1 MEKPP
6 RKSAKDQTIDYLHI
20 LGKLSLK
27 SWRSCRDIRRS
38 LTDDGVDISKQKLQ
52 RALKAM
58 RDIPAFDI
66 EVTDRSIPYG
76 YRLGKNSPF
85 AQREFSPQEILL
97 LSLSHAYLRFQ
108 LPAKCLESLE
118 QFFDQ
123 AERQLKSRTQLKS
136 VSSWGRKVAVVPN
149 QLPFIPPRITNAI
162 LKEVTDALYS
172 DKVLT
177 LTYQASESTG
187 KSKGRISVLP
197 LGLVQ
202 QDVRIYLVCQ
212 YEGSGEFRHLALHR
226 IQKAKMTDRC
236 FVPPEGFD
244 LDEYI
249 KERHFNYSRGEGRVR
264 LSFETVD
271 EKTVRNLA
279 ETPFNKSQVI
289 EEIGEGRWRV
299 TAEMPDSRLIDGWL
313 AMWSEDSG
321 IKNLKRE
328 KLGDSGGD

>member
-1 MEKPP
+1 MKKPP
-6 RKSAKDQTIDYLHI
+6 RKSAKDQTIDYLRI

-38 LTDDGVDISKQKLQ
+38 LADDGVDISKQKLQ

-149 QLPFIPPRITNAI
+149 QLPFIPPRITNRI

-172 DKVLT
+172 DRVLA
-177 LTYQASESTG
+177 LTYQAAESSG
-187 KSKGRISVLP
+187 KSRAGEISVLP

-226 IQKAKMTDRC
+226 IQTARMTARA
-236 FVPPEGFD
+236 FVPPSWFV
-244 LDEYI
+244 LDDYI
-249 KERHFNYSRGEGRVR
+249 RSRHFNYSRGGRVR
-264 LSFETVD
+264 LSFETAK
-271 EKTVRNLA
+271 EKTVRNLS
-279 ETPFNKSQVI
+279 ETPFNESQTI
-289 EEIGEGRWRV
+289 EAIGAGRWLI

-313 AMWSEDSG
+313 AMWSEESG
-321 IKNLKRE
+321 IENLRRE
-328 KLGDSGGD
+328 RIGDSD